1 MKSSPKSKWTAH
13 SSSSS
18 LASLGPFLPCHGV
31 CPLLFSPPMFSLWPI
46 HWMPLIWRLSSGW
59 GEYKMKTVSQLCDQ
73 WPRHCFGFGI
83 YEWKWLIS
91 MFALLTSLFPDKSRQ
106 DAIKKFFKNSKKKLK
121 TILFKGTG
129 TQTWKVHKEES
140 LNVCVT

>member
-1 MKSSPKSKWTAH
+1 
-13 SSSSS
+13 
-18 LASLGPFLPCHGV
+18 
-31 CPLLFSPPMFSLWPI
+31 
-46 HWMPLIWRLSSGW
+46 
-59 GEYKMKTVSQLCDQ
+59 
-73 WPRHCFGFGI
+73 
-83 YEWKWLIS
+83 